1 MRFVSS
7 SDVNGNINYVRWSN
21 RFRCLASTDFPA
33 ADYSKGFFFEFHSTK
48 LKMTAKYLYRIS
60 LMQDFRLAQ
69 A

>member
-1 MRFVSS
+1 MGFVSFS
-7 SDVNGNINYVRWSN
+7 VLNGSINYVRWSN

-48 LKMTAKYLYRIS
+48 LKMTEKYLYRIS